1 VNRFTEPVHETV
13 HQGAATFPDPEMA
26 IDVHQHLLPAQLIEA
41 LRERS
46 VPPRLRGWE
55 LELNGEPAYAIDPR
69 DHDVAVRSA
78 EAAAD
83 GLQLALVSL
92 SSALGVE
99 ELPPEEAGELI
110 GAFHEGAR
118 ELPPPFRPW
127 AAACLSEI
135 DPGALERALDEG
147 CVGLQLP
154 ATRLL
159 TASDY
164 AYVAPLLEVLAARG
178 RPLFIHPGPAGPDPE
193 SRPPW
198 WPALVP
204 YVQQMHAA
212 WFAFR
217 LHGRPA
223 FPDLPVCM
231 ALLAGLAPLHAE
243 RLAARGGGR
252 GAVDENVFLEVSSY
266 GPRAIDATV
275 RVLGVDVLVN
285 GSDRPYASPASPE
298 LGDAFDAALRL
309 TNPLRL
315 LDLEEVIDAPEI
327 TAGAQS

>member
-1 VNRFTEPVHETV
+1 MPEAP
-13 HQGAATFPDPEMA
+13 ATT
-26 IDVHQHLLPAQLIEA
+26 IDVHQHLMPVQLIEA
-41 LRERS
+41 LRRRAA
-46 VPPRLRGWE
+46 PPRMRGWA
-55 LELNGEPAYAIDPR
+55 LELQGEPEYLVDPE
-69 DHDVAVRSA
+69 DHDVQARVAQSV
-78 EAAAD
+78 ED
-83 GLQLALVSL
+83 GLALALVSL

-99 ELPPEEAGELI
+99 RLPPDEARELI
-110 GAFHEGAR
+110 EAFHEGAS
-118 ELPPPFRPW
+118 ELPSPFRPW
-127 AAACLSEI
+127 AAACLTEI
-135 DPGALERALDEG
+135 NPGAVAQALEGG

-154 ATRLL
+154 ADALA

-164 AYVAPLLEVLAARG
+164 EHVAPLLEVLAG
-178 RPLFIHPGPAGPDPE
+178 HGQPLFIHPGPPALAGQSSQLLPD
-193 SRPPW
+193 W

-217 LHGRPA
+217 LYGRPA
-223 FPDLPVCM
+223 FPELRVCL

-252 GAVDENVFLEVSSY
+252 SAVDENVFLEVSSY

-285 GSDRPYASPASPE
+285 GSDRPYASPVSPE
-298 LGDAFDAALRL
+298 LGDAFDAALCL

-315 LDLEEVIDAPEI
+315 LDLEEVMDAPEI
-327 TAGAQS
+327 AAAAQSRAQ

>member
-1 VNRFTEPVHETV
+1 MT
-13 HQGAATFPDPEMA
+13 
-26 IDVHQHLLPAQLIEA
+26 IDVHQHLMPSQLLEV
-41 LRERS
+41 LRRRTA
-46 VPPRLRGWE
+46 PPRMRGWV
-55 LELNGEPAYAIDPR
+55 LELHGEPEYLVDPE
-69 DHDVAVRSA
+69 DHDVQARVA
-78 EAAAD
+78 QTVED

-99 ELPPEEAGELI
+99 QLPPDEARELI
-110 GAFHEGAR
+110 DAFHEGAS
-118 ELPPPFRPW
+118 ELPSPFRPW
-127 AAACLSEI
+127 AAACLTEI
-135 DPGALERALDEG
+135 DPGAVHEALEEG

-154 ATRLL
+154 ATALA
-159 TASDY
+159 TAADY
-164 AYVAPLLEVLAARG
+164 EHVGPLLEVLADHD
-178 RPLFIHPGPAGPDPE
+178 RPLFIHPGPSAPDNTGSEPF
-193 SRPPW
+193 PAW

-217 LHGRPA
+217 LYGRPA
-223 FPDLPVCM
+223 FPDLRVCL

-252 GAVDENVFLEVSSY
+252 SAVDEDVFLEVSSY

-285 GSDRPYASPASPE
+285 GSDRPYADPISPE
-298 LGDAFDAALRL
+298 LGDAFDAALGL

-315 LDLEEVIDAPEI
+315 LDLEEVMDAREI
-327 TAGAQS
+327 VAGAESRAH

>member
-1 VNRFTEPVHETV
+1 MT
-13 HQGAATFPDPEMA
+13 
-26 IDVHQHLLPAQLIEA
+26 IDVHQHLMPPQLLEV
-41 LRERS
+41 LRRRTA
-46 VPPRLRGWE
+46 PPRMRGWA
-55 LELNGEPAYAIDPR
+55 LGLDGQPDYFIDPEH
-69 DHDVAVRSA
+69 HDVQARLA
-78 EAAAD
+78 QTARD
-83 GLQLALVSL
+83 GLQLAVVSL

-99 ELPPEEAGELI
+99 QLAPDEARELI
-110 GAFHEGAR
+110 DAFHEGAI
-118 ELPPPFRPW
+118 ELPSPFRPW
-127 AAACLSEI
+127 AAACLTEI
-135 DPGALERALDEG
+135 DAGALERALGDG
-147 CVGLQLP
+147 CLGLQLP
-154 ATRLL
+154 ATALA

-164 AYVAPLLEVLAARG
+164 EHVAPLLEVLADHS
-178 RPLFIHPGPAGPDPE
+178 RPLFIHPGPPVPNDGTSELRPD
-193 SRPPW
+193 W

-217 LHGRPA
+217 LYGRPV
-223 FPDLPVCM
+223 FPELRLCF

-252 GAVDENVFLEVSSY
+252 SAVDENAFLDVSSY

-285 GSDRPYASPASPE
+285 GSDRPYAAPASPE

-315 LDLEEVIDAPEI
+315 LDLEEVMDAPAI
-327 TAGAQS
+327 AAGAQSRAH

>member
-1 VNRFTEPVHETV
+1 MKRFTNTLPMTGSHPI
-13 HQGAATFPDPEMA
+13 AL
-26 IDVHQHLLPAQLIEA
+26 DVHQHLMPEGLIEV
-41 LRERS
+41 LRRRS
-46 VPPRLRGWE
+46 APPRMRGWT
-55 LELNGEPAYAIDPR
+55 LELHGEPAYAVKPG
-69 DHDVAVRSA
+69 DHDVPTRVAQAA
-78 EAAAD
+78 ED

-99 ELPPEEAGELI
+99 ALAPDEAGELI
-110 GAFHEGAR
+110 DAFHEGAR
-118 ELPPPFRPW
+118 ELPSPFRPW
-127 AAACLSEI
+127 ASACLTEI
-135 DPGALERALDEG
+135 DPEALELALEDG

-154 ATRLL
+154 ATALL

-164 AYVAPLLEVLAARG
+164 EYVAPLLEVLADRG
-178 RPLFIHPGPAGPDPE
+178 RPLFVHPGPATGAMGGDQAAVP
-193 SRPPW
+193 SW

-217 LHGRPA
+217 LYGRPA
-223 FPDLPVCM
+223 FLELRACM
-231 ALLAGLAPLHAE
+231 SMLAGLAPLHAE

-252 GAVDENVFLEVSSY
+252 SAVDQELFLEVSSY

-298 LGDAFDAALRL
+298 LGDAFESALRL

-315 LDLEEVIDAPEI
+315 LELKEVMDATEVP
-327 TAGAQS
+327 AAAQS

>member
-1 VNRFTEPVHETV
+1 
-13 HQGAATFPDPEMA
+13 MA
-26 IDVHQHLLPAQLIEA
+26 IDVHQHLMPEQLVDA
-41 LRERS
+41 LRGRTA
-46 VPPRLRGWE
+46 PPRMRGWA
-55 LELNGEPAYAIDPR
+55 LELSGEPTYAVDPV
-69 DHDVAVRSA
+69 DHDVDARVAQAA
-78 EAAAD
+78 ED
-83 GLQLALVSL
+83 GLGLALVSL

-99 ELPPEEAGELI
+99 ALPPDESRELI
-110 GAFHEGAR
+110 CAFHEGAR
-118 ELPPPFRPW
+118 ELPAPFRPW

-135 DPGALERALDEG
+135 DAGALDQALDDG
-147 CVGLQLP
+147 CLGLQLP
-154 ATRLL
+154 ATALL

-164 AYVAPLLEVLAARG
+164 EHVAPLLEMLGDRG
-178 RPLFIHPGPAGPDPE
+178 RPLFIHPGPFSRDQLGGDTNSVQVPE
-193 SRPPW
+193 W

-217 LHGRPA
+217 LYGRPA
-223 FPDLPVCM
+223 FPELRVCL

-252 GAVDENVFLEVSSY
+252 SAVDEDVFLEVSSY

-285 GSDRPYASPASPE
+285 GSDRPYASPTSPE
-298 LGDAFDAALRL
+298 LGEAFDAALCL

-327 TAGAQS
+327 AAGAQS